1 MAKDA
6 GGLAG
11 ALDYIGALNV
21 ATKIT
26 TVIGLAA
33 LAVIVAFLLSS
44 QWLSGRRA
52 QISQAIDKGD
62 DQALAA
68 LLGTMNVS
76 LDGMSAAE
84 KFDTAR
90 EESRRR
96 FWQKMVW
103 QSFLFAGFLALLLF
117 VWALVQPK
125 PRTPERE
132 PIGAM
137 TMMQMLLFVPE
148 DQRQALCA
156 RTLAAGQCGNIVQ
169 SIAGLSRQG
178 TPKVEQQ
185 VATSLAE
192 GTVAKGLAI
201 RLDRIGTVRGV
212 QRLTAGDPR
221 GWDVV
226 FRACGGAM
234 GARNLKNA
242 TAAAR
247 ALAQVP
253 GERIASG
260 VTLGAIDVGHAA
272 AQPMGGTWI
281 ASDASAG
288 KAEAVAAIRRT
299 LAARGFDRY
308 PVRES
313 AATGKWRIEL
323 FDCGFALGE
332 ARKL

>member
-1 MAKDA
+1 VAKDA

-62 DQALAA
+62 DQALAV

-76 LDGMSAAE
+76 LDGMSPAE
-84 KFDTAR
+84 KLATAR

-96 FWQKMVW
+96 FW

-125 PRTPERE
+125 AAPAGE
-132 PIGAM
+132 PIGIATM
-137 TMMQMLLFVPE
+137 TRMLLFVPE
-148 DQRQALCA
+148 NERQEMCA
-156 RTLAAGQCGNIVQ
+156 KTLGDAPCADIVQ
-169 SIAGLSRQG
+169 SIAGLSRQA

-185 VATSLAE
+185 IATSLNQ
-192 GTVAKGLAI
+192 GTVSNGVATTLR
-201 RLDRIGTVRGV
+201 RLSPMTI
-212 QRLTAGDPR
+212 LTLGDPK
-221 GWDVV
+221 GWDVA
-226 FRACGGAM
+226 FRWCEGPEGDADR
-234 GARNLKNA
+234 ARA

-247 ALAQVP
+247 LLAQVP
-253 GERIASG
+253 GDRIAAG
-260 VTLGAIDVGHAA
+260 VTLGRISVLPSTTATPGLPYIAA
-272 AQPMGGTWI
+272 DGSDGGKEAVKAVRNLLLSRGGGLYG
-281 ASDASAG
+281 ASPRGDAG
-288 KAEAVAAIRRT
+288 KWQINVYHCGAGAPV
-299 LAARGFDRY
+299 LGPLRG
-308 PVRES
+308 PAKS
-313 AATGKWRIEL
+313 
-323 FDCGFALGE
+323 
-332 ARKL
+332 